1 MSNEKLIL
9 NIQEVKGPVW
19 TGTDVNQSSEAYN
32 PRL

>member
-9 NIQEVKGPVW
+9 NIQEVTVW
-19 TGTDVNQSSEAYN
+19 TGADVNQSSEVYN